1 MVYHVHICNMGK
13 NVNPSVAVT
22 RSNLPIDKVY
32 LLGSKDIRSRV
43 GEQYYIELKEA
54 EKKAMQILKNS
65 GVEEVIVKEVESWD
79 FESTID
85 AILDI
90 ASLERR
96 LRDDVTFHIN
106 FTSGTH
112 IMSGAACCA
121 AFYIGADLYYVMNK
135 GDHGNLTAEEELK
148 MFTIP
153 SLPDVSKIKGFTK
166 ETLLVIERNR
176 RLSNKELREI
186 TDLSPSKQGYHT
198 GLLNSMGLITS
209 ERIGIEVVWSI
220 TYSGNI
226 ASRILMRSAT
236 Q

>member
-1 MVYHVHICNMGK
+1 
-13 NVNPSVAVT
+13 
-22 RSNLPIDKVY
+22 
-32 LLGSKDIRSRV
+32 
-43 GEQYYIELKEA
+43 
-54 EKKAMQILKNS
+54 
-65 GVEEVIVKEVESWD
+65 
-79 FESTID
+79 
-85 AILDI
+85 
-90 ASLERR
+90 
-96 LRDDVTFHIN
+96 
-106 FTSGTH
+106 
-112 IMSGAACCA
+112 MSGAACCA